1 MKAEDLYEAMQ
12 YIRPAFVEESEMKIP
27 NQGKKL
33 PRRILLIAAA
43 VAALGIAGAAAVS
56 WSLRNAAR
64 ADANL
69 QEPIPEWTEYQIP
82 GEAAPTESP
91 AAAQTK
97 PQPEPQPEPPE
108 VEHEWEPEG
117 GWLTGITLDSTICSG
132 EKVTAYI
139 RIPDISPEIAAEC
152 AKRGGEY
159 YFDIGGHRVE
169 PPGEADAPAITYVS
183 YDEAAR
189 TVLLRLDFSNVRNT
203 EEIKFAPLLCRG
215 LDNVGYYDE
224 VTIPVKQSSGLRAEV
239 SIDLPHDETWGDM
252 RIVAVNVYAGYV
264 EAETDVT
271 PFGEV
276 ADKERYPDERVYVGE
291 DAFTNAWHSA
301 QMEYFSHRL
310 DSADAV
316 MADASLVLRDGSTL
330 LITDLPALTR
340 GYWSD
345 DWNRVTEEEFCA
357 VNHARFRY
365 ETTQA
370 IDLSQVTAITI
381 GGVEY
386 PLQ

>member
-56 WSLRNAAR
+56 WSLRSAAR
-64 ADANL
+64 ADAKL
-69 QEPIPEWTEYQIP
+69 SEPIPEWTEYQIP
-82 GEAAPTESP
+82 GETAP
-91 AAAQTK
+91 AK
-97 PQPEPQPEPPE
+97 PQAETKAEPQPAPPQ
-108 VEHEWEPEG
+108 VEHEWDPEG

-152 AKRGGEY
+152 AKRDGEY
-159 YFDIGGHRVE
+159 YFYIGGYDVE
-169 PPGEADAPAITYVS
+169 PPGDADAPAITYVS

-189 TVLLRLDFSNVRNT
+189 AVLLRLDFSNVKNT
-203 EEIKFAPLLCRG
+203 QEIQFAPLLCRG
-215 LDNVGYYDE
+215 LDNVGYYDK
-224 VTIPVKQSSGLRAEV
+224 VTIPVKQSTGLHADV
-239 SIDLPHDETWGDM
+239 SIDLPHDEAWGDI
-252 RIVAVNVYAGYV
+252 RIVAANVYAGYV
-264 EAETDVT
+264 EVETDVT
-271 PFGEV
+271 PLGEV
-276 ADKERYPDERVYVGE
+276 ADKERYPDVNVYTSE
-291 DAFTNAWHSA
+291 DSFTNQWLDAY
-301 QMEYFSHRL
+301 MNYFSHQH
-310 DSADAV
+310 DSVNAA
-316 MADASLVLRDGSTL
+316 MADASLLFRDGSSQR
-330 LITDLPALTR
+330 ITDLPSLLGR
-340 GYWSD
+340 YRSD
-345 DWNRVTEEEFCA
+345 DFEGKEEENCT
-357 VNHARFRY
+357 VNHASFRY
-365 ETTQA
+365 ETTQV

>member
-56 WSLRNAAR
+56 WSLRGAAR

-82 GEAAPTESP
+82 GETARTESP
-91 AAAQTK
+91 AAAQAK
-97 PQPEPQPEPPE
+97 PQPEPQPEPPQM
-108 VEHEWEPEG
+108 EHEWEPEG

-139 RIPDISPEIAAEC
+139 RIPNISPEIAAEC
-152 AKRGGEY
+152 AKCGGEY
-159 YFDIGGHRVE
+159 YFYIGGHRVE
-169 PPGEADAPAITYVS
+169 PLGEADAPAITYVS
-183 YDEAAR
+183 YDEATR
-189 TVLLRLDFSNVRNT
+189 TVLLRLDFSNVKNT
-203 EEIKFAPLLCRG
+203 EEIKFAPMLCRG

-224 VTIPVKQSSGLRAEV
+224 VTIPVKQSSGLHAEV
-239 SIDLPHDETWGDM
+239 SIDLPHDEAWGDI
-252 RIVAVNVYAGYV
+252 RIVAANVYAGYV
-264 EAETDVT
+264 EVETDVT

-276 ADKERYPDERVYVGE
+276 ADKERYPDVNVYISE
-291 DAFTNAWHSA
+291 DSCTNQWRDA
-301 QMEYFSHRL
+301 YFNYFFHQH
-310 DSADAV
+310 DSVDAA
-316 MADASLVLRDGSTL
+316 MADASLLLRDGSSL
-330 LITDLPALTR
+330 LITDLPSLTR
-340 GYWSD
+340 GYRSD
-345 DWNRVTEEEFCA
+345 DFEGREEEYCS
-357 VNHARFRY
+357 VNHASFRY
-365 ETTQA
+365 ETTQV